1 VAEKLSNG
9 KYNPVV
15 WRDGFVNMVELVNDE
30 FQLVECNTL
39 EEAEKLE
46 EEYKKIWSK

>member
-1 VAEKLSNG
+1 
-9 KYNPVV
+9 
-15 WRDGFVNMVELVNDE
+15 MVELVNDE